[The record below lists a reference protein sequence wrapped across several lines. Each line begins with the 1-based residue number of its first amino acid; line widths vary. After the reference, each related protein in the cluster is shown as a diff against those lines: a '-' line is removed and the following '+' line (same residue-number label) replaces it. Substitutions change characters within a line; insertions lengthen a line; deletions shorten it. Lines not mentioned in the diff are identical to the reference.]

1 MVSNKPFTLFQALPT
16 AGKFPKQVLL
26 FSIQA
31 EFMVQL
37 CSEQTLSVP
46 FSQNLPELCIR
57 KTSVSV
63 TRKLKRKSNSQNRV
77 KVSI

>member
-1 MVSNKPFTLFQALPT
+1 MGSNKPLTLFQILSM
-16 AGKFPKQVLL
+16 AGKFPVQILP

-37 CSEQTLSVP
+37 CSEHALTLP
-46 FSQNLPELCIR
+46 FSQNLPELCIM
-57 KTSVSV
+57 KTSTSV
-63 TRKLKRKSNSQNRV
+63 THQLKWKSNSKNRV